1 MDASCSK
8 DISISVVVAN
18 LAQLL
23 LKVMNQFIQKHHKK
37 QTVILII

>member
-18 LAQLL
+18 LAKLL
-23 LKVMNQFIQKHHKK
+23 LNVMNQFIQKHQK

>member
-8 DISISVVVAN
+8 DISISAVVAN
-18 LAQLL
+18 LAKLL
-23 LKVMNQFIQKHHKK
+23 LKVMNQFIQKHQK